1 MNKNEATKRLQKL
14 VEKRKSSIIIT
25 EQGFVNKKPRSYG
38 SSSCS
43 DYYGGS
49 SEDT

>member
-14 VEKRKSSIIIT
+14 VEKRKSSIVVT

-38 SSSCS
+38 SSSS
-43 DYYGGS
+43 DYYSGG